1 MVSPSQ
7 SSQSSQSIDLSLIEK
22 VKQLIQDKEAWVI
35 VATDAALS
43 ELSEQLEEEGEESDH
58 APWLD
63 ETLRAYRLSII
74 PAPPIP
80 LLCTMILIEK
90 SATTAT
96 TIHRILSLYE
106 RRLSEIAPSDE
117 VLYERDVALL
127 GRSEG
132 EQAFCLLALHKV
144 MGIAVEEGLAEV
156 AAEYC
161 REQYVNGYADFDYDD

>member
-35 VATDAALS
+35 VATDEALS
-43 ELSEQLEEEGEESDH
+43 ELSEQLGEEGDH
-58 APWLD
+58 ASWLD
-63 ETLRAYRLSII
+63 ETLRVYRLSII

-90 SATTAT
+90 SATTSA

-117 VLYERDVALL
+117 VLYERDVALM

-144 MGIAVEEGLAEV
+144 MGIAVEEELAET

-161 REQYVNGYADFDYDD
+161 REQYVNGFADFDYDD